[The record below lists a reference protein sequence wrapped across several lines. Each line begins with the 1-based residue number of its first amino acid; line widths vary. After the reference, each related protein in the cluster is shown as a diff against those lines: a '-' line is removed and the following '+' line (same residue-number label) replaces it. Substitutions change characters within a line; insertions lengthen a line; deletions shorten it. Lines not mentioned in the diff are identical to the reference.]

1 MAWFPERERH
11 EGPRLGGAMTD
22 TISSEV
28 VVGMKQGLHARP
40 ADMLAREARKWQAR
54 VELLCRSQR
63 VDGKSI
69 LDILTLAAEEGTRI
83 VVEVTGPD
91 AREALAAIVRLFE
104 TRFNESEETVAD
116 AVGRAAGP

>member
-1 MAWFPERERH
+1 MAD
-11 EGPRLGGAMTD
+11 AMTD

-40 ADMLAREARKWQAR
+40 ADLLAREARRWQAK

-63 VDGKSI
+63 VDAKSI

-83 VVEVTGPD
+83 VVEATGPD

-104 TRFNESEETVAD
+104 TRFNEIEETVAD
-116 AVGRAAGP
+116 AAGRATGP

>member
-1 MAWFPERERH
+1 
-11 EGPRLGGAMTD
+11 MTD

-40 ADMLAREARKWQAR
+40 ADILAREARKWQAR

-104 TRFNESEETVAD
+104 THFNEREETVAD
-116 AVGRAAGP
+116 AAGRAAGP